1 MAEQN
6 QLILPEPME
15 NLTDEEWGDAGFT
28 RAQFEDRWRA
38 RLERDMF
45 SPEIGSPAPDF
56 ILEVL
61 TSEGKRSGEQFQLSS
76 LFGRPIGL
84 VFGSYT

>member
-1 MAEQN
+1 MAKQN

-15 NLTDEEWGDAGFT
+15 HLTDEEWEDAGFT
-28 RAQFEDRWRA
+28 RTQFEDRWRA
-38 RLERDMF
+38 RLERDRF
-45 SPEIGSPAPDF
+45 SPATGSPAPDF

-61 TSEGKRSGEQFQLSS
+61 TFEGNRSGELFQLSS
-76 LFGRPIGL
+76 LIGKPVGL

>member
-6 QLILPEPME
+6 KLNLPEPME
-15 NLTDEEWGDAGFT
+15 NLTAKEWEDSGFT

-38 RLERDMF
+38 RLERDRF
-45 SPEIGSPAPDF
+45 SPKTGSAAPDF

-61 TSEGKRSGEQFQLSS
+61 TSEGKRSGELFQLSS

>member
-1 MAEQN
+1 MAEHN

-15 NLTDEEWGDAGFT
+15 NLTDEEWEAAGFT
-28 RAQFEDRWRA
+28 RAQFENRWRA
-38 RLERDMF
+38 RLERDRF
-45 SPEIGSPAPDF
+45 SPKIDSPAPDF

-61 TSEGKRSGEQFQLSS
+61 TSEGRRSGELFRLSS
-76 LFGRPIGL
+76 LFGKPIGL

>member
-1 MAEQN
+1 MAKQN

-15 NLTDEEWGDAGFT
+15 NLTDEGWEDAGFT

-38 RLERDMF
+38 RLERDRY
-45 SPEIGSPAPDF
+45 SPETGFPAPDF

-61 TSEGKRSGEQFQLSS
+61 TSEGKCSGDLFQLSS

>member
-15 NLTDEEWGDAGFT
+15 HLTDEEWEDAGFT
-28 RAQFEDRWRA
+28 RAQFENRWRA
-38 RLERDMF
+38 RLERDRF
-45 SPEIGSPAPDF
+45 SPKTGSPAPDF

-61 TSEGKRSGEQFQLSS
+61 TSEGKRSGELFQLSS

>member
-1 MAEQN
+1 
-6 QLILPEPME
+6 ME
-15 NLTDEEWGDAGFT
+15 HLTDEEWEDAGFT
-28 RAQFEDRWRA
+28 RAQFENRWRA

-45 SPEIGSPAPDF
+45 SPETGSPAPDF

-61 TSEGKRSGEQFQLSS
+61 TSEGKRSGDLFQLSS

>member
-1 MAEQN
+1 LAEQN
-6 QLILPEPME
+6 PLILPEAME
-15 NLTDEEWGDAGFT
+15 HLTDEEWEDAGFT
-28 RAQFEDRWRA
+28 RAQFENRWRA
-38 RLERDMF
+38 RLERDRF
-45 SPEIGSPAPDF
+45 SPETGSPALDF

-61 TSEGKRSGEQFQLSS
+61 TSEGKRSGELFQLSS

>member
-1 MAEQN
+1 
-6 QLILPEPME
+6 ME
-15 NLTDEEWGDAGFT
+15 NLTDEEWEGAGFT

-38 RLERDMF
+38 RLERDRF
-45 SPEIGSPAPDF
+45 SPKIGSPAPDF

-61 TSEGKRSGEQFQLSS
+61 TSEGKRSDELFQLSS
-76 LFGRPIGL
+76 LFGRPVGL

>member
-15 NLTDEEWGDAGFT
+15 NLTDKEWEEAGFT
-28 RAQFEDRWRA
+28 RVQFEDRWRA
-38 RLERDMF
+38 RLERDEF
-45 SPEIGSPAPDF
+45 SPETGSPAPDF

-61 TSEGKRSGEQFQLSS
+61 TTEGERSGDLFQLSS

>member
-15 NLTDEEWGDAGFT
+15 LLTAEEWEDSGFT

-38 RLERDMF
+38 RLERDRF
-45 SPEIGSPAPDF
+45 SPKTGSPAPDF

-61 TSEGKRSGEQFQLSS
+61 TSEGKRSGELFQLSS

>member
-1 MAEQN
+1 MAEQD
-6 QLILPEPME
+6 QLVLPKPME
-15 NLTDEEWGDAGFT
+15 HLTDKEWEDAGFT
-28 RAQFEDRWRA
+28 RAQFENRWRA
-38 RLERDMF
+38 RLERDRF
-45 SPEIGSPAPDF
+45 APETGSPAPDF

-61 TSEGKRSGEQFQLSS
+61 TSEGKRSGELFQLSS

>member
-15 NLTDEEWGDAGFT
+15 QLTDEEWEDAGFT
-28 RAQFEDRWRA
+28 RTEFEDRWRA
-38 RLERDMF
+38 RLERDRF
-45 SPEIGSPAPDF
+45 SPVTGAPAPDF

-61 TSEGKRSGEQFQLSS
+61 TSEGNRSGDLFQLSS
-76 LFGRPIGL
+76 LFGKPVGL
-84 VFGSYT
+84 VFGSST

>member
-6 QLILPEPME
+6 EVVLPKPME
-15 NLTDEEWGDAGFT
+15 ILTEEEWRDLGFSRT
-28 RAQFEDRWRA
+28 QFEDRWRA
-38 RLERDMF
+38 RLEGDRY
-45 SPEIGSPAPDF
+45 SPVEGSPAPDF

-61 TSEGKRSGEQFQLSS
+61 TSEGRRSGELFRLSS
-76 LFGRPIGL
+76 LFGKPIGL

>member
-6 QLILPEPME
+6 KLRLPELME
-15 NLTDEEWGDAGFT
+15 HLADEEWEAAGFT
-28 RAQFEDRWRA
+28 RAEFEDRWRA
-38 RLERDMF
+38 RLERDRF
-45 SPEIGSPAPDF
+45 SPEIGISAPDF
-56 ILEVL
+56 TLEVL
-61 TSEGKRSGEQFQLSS
+61 TSEGKRSGELLKLSS

>member
-15 NLTDEEWGDAGFT
+15 HLTDEEWEDAGFT
-28 RAQFEDRWRA
+28 RAQFENRWRA
-38 RLERDMF
+38 RLKRDRF
-45 SPEIGSPAPDF
+45 SPKTGSPAPDF

-61 TSEGKRSGEQFQLSS
+61 TSEGKRSGELFQLSS